1 MCGIFAL
8 LNNSTTFD
16 GKFIYENFMKGTRRG
31 PEYSE
36 YLNLYKNID
45 LGFHRLA
52 INGLDSI
59 SNQPFRI
66 QDVTLICNG
75 EIYNFNELYEEHNIT
90 PFTNSDCEVII
101 HLYKLYGIEY
111 TLSLLDGYYSF
122 ILVDS
127 SDISKEPEIYVA
139 RDPYGVRPLY
149 VMKVD
154 YQNQF
159 DSSLLDTNVEI
170 VNDELIV
177 FASELKTMNEFLVK
191 HQSGNKVVYK
201 QSFFNN
207 KNSSSFPFDIK
218 QYPPGTYSKLIRRNT
233 IDGTF
238 YFEFFAKK
246 FYNFPILSTG
256 SYFTNLDNEND
267 KVKPGAVLDC
277 VMNEYFTKIYN
288 AFNNAVKKRVIG
300 TTERPIACLLSGGLD
315 SSLVAALVARYY
327 GKQLET
333 YSIGL
338 PGGEDFKYARVVAE
352 HIGSKHTE
360 IIVSEDDFFNAIPE
374 VIKTIESYD
383 TTTVRASVGN
393 YLVSKYISENSN
405 AKVVF
410 NGDGSDEVTGGYL
423 YFHASPNGY
432 EFDKEVKRL
441 LSDIYLFDVLRSDK
455 SISSNGLEPRTPFL
469 DIQFVNTYLSVP
481 LMYRYNPGK
490 PEKWLLRKAIETCD
504 PELLPKTVLWRTKEA
519 FSDGVSSQS
528 RSWFEIIHEKVEDC
542 KYKVN
547 HYENEG
553 HLKPVTLEQKYYR
566 TLFDTYYPHCSKV
579 LPYFWMPK
587 FIKAQDASARTLKI
601 YKDENTNIEKL
612 DNNEDQS
619 TVSL

>member
-16 GKFIYENFMKGTRRG
+16 GKFIYKNFMKGSGRG

-52 INGLDSI
+52 INGLDST

-66 QDVTLICNG
+66 DDITLICNG
-75 EIYNFNELYEEHNIT
+75 EIYNFNELYEEHNIA
-90 PFTNSDCEVII
+90 PRTNSDCEVII

-122 ILVDS
+122 VLVDS

-139 RDPYGVRPLY
+139 RDPHGVRPLY
-149 VMKVD
+149 VMKID
-154 YQNQF
+154 YQSHNDNNTL
-159 DSSLLDTNVEI
+159 DSDYEI
-170 VNDELIV
+170 VNDGLIV
-177 FASELKTMNEFLVK
+177 FASELKMMNEFM
-191 HQSGNKVVYK
+191 NKPDTSQLIAYK
-201 QSFFNN
+201 KIEFNGK
-207 KNSSSFPFDIK
+207 KNPVFQFDIK
-218 QYPPGTYSKLIRRNT
+218 QYPPGTYSKLTRRNT
-233 IDGTF
+233 INGSF
-238 YFEFFAKK
+238 YFEIFAKK
-246 FYNFPILSTG
+246 FYNFPILSLNTQIDINYTTIDD
-256 SYFTNLDNEND
+256 SFI
-267 KVKPGAVLDC
+267 
-277 VMNEYFTKIYN
+277 KIYN
-288 AFNNAVKKRVIG
+288 AFDNAVKKRVLG

-315 SSLVAALVARYY
+315 SSLVASLVSKYY

-338 PGGEDFKYARVVAE
+338 PGGEDFKYARLVAE

-393 YLVSKYISENSN
+393 YLVSKYISQNSD

-423 YFHASPNGY
+423 YFHASPNKY

-441 LSDIYLFDVLRSDK
+441 LSDICLFDVLRSDK

-469 DIQFVNTYLSVP
+469 DIQFVDTYLSIP
-481 LMYRYNPGK
+481 LMHRYNPGK
-490 PEKWLLRKAIETCD
+490 SEKWLLRKSVEVCN
-504 PELLPKTVLWRTKEA
+504 PNLLPASVLWRTKEA
-519 FSDGVSSQS
+519 FSDGVSSQA
-528 RSWFEIIHEKVEDC
+528 RSWFEIISEKVEEC
-542 KYKVN
+542 KYKIN
-547 HYENEG
+547 HYENEE
-553 HLKPVTLEQKYYR
+553 HLRPLTLEQKYYR
-566 TLFDTYYPHCSKV
+566 TLFDTYYPHCCKA
-579 LPYFWMPK
+579 LPYFWMPR
-587 FIKAQDASARTLKI
+587 FIKANDASARTLKI
-601 YKDENTNIEKL
+601 YKDENTNIKCENDL
-612 DNNEDQS
+612 ENE
-619 TVSL
+619 TL

>member
-16 GKFIYENFMKGTRRG
+16 VKFIYKNFMKGSGRG

-36 YLNLYKNID
+36 YMNLYKNID

-52 INGLDSI
+52 INGLDTI

-66 QDVTLICNG
+66 DDITLICNG
-75 EIYNFNELYEEHNIT
+75 EIYNFNKLYEEHNIT
-90 PFTNSDCEVII
+90 PLTNSDCEVII

-111 TLSLLDGYYSF
+111 TLTLLDGYYSF

-127 SDISKEPEIYVA
+127 SDISKEPEVYIA

-154 YQNQF
+154 YQTPKNVF
-159 DSSLLDTNVEI
+159 DLESNYNI
-170 VNDELIV
+170 INDELIL
-177 FASELKTMNEFLVK
+177 FASELKMINEFMKKQDSEQLIA
-191 HQSGNKVVYK
+191 YK
-201 QSFFNN
+201 KNDFNN
-207 KNSSSFPFDIK
+207 NNNSVFHFDIK
-218 QYPPGTYSKLIRRNT
+218 QYPPGTYSKLIRRNM
-233 IDGTF
+233 INGSF
-238 YFEFFAKK
+238 YFETFAKK
-246 FYNFPILSTG
+246 FYNFPILSLG
-256 SYFTNLDNEND
+256 ND
-267 KVKPGAVLDC
+267 MNDINKTSKFN
-277 VMNEYFTKIYN
+277 MINEYFVKIYN
-288 AFNNAVKKRVIG
+288 AFDNAVKKRVVG

-315 SSLVAALVARYY
+315 SSLVAALVSKYY

-374 VIKTIESYD
+374 VIQKIESYD

-393 YLVSKYISENSN
+393 YLVSKYISKNSD

-410 NGDGSDEVTGGYL
+410 NGDGSDELTGGYL

-490 PEKWLLRKAIETCD
+490 PEKWLLRKSIELCNPD
-504 PELLPKTVLWRTKEA
+504 ILPKSVLWRTKEA
-519 FSDGVSSQS
+519 FSDGVSSQK
-528 RSWFEIIHEKVEDC
+528 RSWFEIINEKVGEC
-542 KYKVN
+542 KVN
-547 HYENEG
+547 HYENEE
-553 HLKPVTLEQKYYR
+553 HLKPLTLEQKYYR
-566 TLFDTYYPHCSKV
+566 TLFETYYPHCSKV

-587 FIKAQDASARTLKI
+587 FINAHDASARTLKL
-601 YKDENTNIEKL
+601 YKDENTNIKI
-612 DNNEDQS
+612 DNYEIEEHA
-619 TVSL
+619 

>member
-8 LNNSTTFD
+8 LNNSTTFN
-16 GKFIYENFMKGTRRG
+16 GKFIYKNFMKGSGRG

-36 YLNLYKNID
+36 YLNLYKNVD

-66 QDVTLICNG
+66 QDITLICNG

-90 PFTNSDCEVII
+90 PITNSDCEVII

-154 YQNQF
+154 YQNQI
-159 DSSLLDTNVEI
+159 DSSILDTNTEN

-177 FASELKTMNEFLVK
+177 FASELKMMNEFLK
-191 HQSGNKVVYK
+191 KQSNGNKIVYK

-207 KNSSSFPFDIK
+207 KNNSAFNFDIK

-238 YFEFFAKK
+238 YFDLFAKK
-246 FYNFPILSTG
+246 FYNFPLLSLGKELNKIYAT
-256 SYFTNLDNEND
+256 END
-267 KVKPGAVLDC
+267 QSKSYSTEC
-277 VMNEYFTKIYN
+277 MNEYFIKIYN
-288 AFNNAVKKRVIG
+288 AFDNAVKKRVIG

-315 SSLVAALVARYY
+315 SSLVAALVSKYY

-338 PGGEDFKYARVVAE
+338 PGGEDFKYARLVAE

-360 IIVSEDDFFNAIPE
+360 IVVSEEDFFNAIPE
-374 VIKTIESYD
+374 VIKNIESYD

-441 LSDIYLFDVLRSDK
+441 ISDIYLFDVLRSDK

-490 PEKWLLRKAIETCD
+490 PEKWLLRSSVETCD
-504 PELLPKTVLWRTKEA
+504 PEILPKTVLWRTKEA

-542 KYKVN
+542 KYKLN
-547 HYENEG
+547 HYENEE
-553 HLKPVTLEQKYYR
+553 HLKPLSLEQKYYR

-579 LPYFWMPK
+579 LPYFWMPRFVSAK
-587 FIKAQDASARTLKI
+587 DASARTLKL
-601 YKDENTNIEKL
+601 YKEENTNVVNDK
-612 DNNEDQS
+612 
-619 TVSL
+619 